1 MTEVTLKIS
10 GIDCAACLPRL
21 ERALSSLEGVASAS
35 VNYASAK
42 AAIVFDEDRT
52 NLAEIARQV
61 KHAGFSLPVDK
72 VTLKCTPPDKAA
84 RERLLSALSEVFGV
98 IKAEAAEGGALV
110 SLYPIGL
117 DSRLLLRA
125 ADSAGVS
132 AELGETENGEENDEL
147 DHRFY
152 LLRLLVVSAA
162 LTMPLLWDL
171 PPIVQL
177 IDATVLQLVSGRYFY
192 KKAIHGLLNR
202 IMNMDLL
209 VSLSTTVIYLY
220 SASVALTATEEIKL
234 YFLCQGVLISL
245 IYLGRYLE
253 VLAINSARASVRSL
267 LRLQPMTATVIRGGH
282 EQTVG
287 IEELREGDEVLIR
300 AGERVGVDG
309 QVLSGEAAVDE
320 SMLTGESLPVLKSAG
335 DKVTAGTL
343 CRSGSLVCT
352 ARSLGRDTVL
362 QQIVDTVQ
370 RCQSSKAP
378 VQRLADKIAGIF
390 VPVIIAIAAIVFCI
404 WYFLADPGN
413 LDKAVYTMCGVLI
426 IACPCALG
434 LAAPTAIMTGSG
446 RAAELGILFK
456 GGEALETAHQC
467 SAVVFD
473 KTGTL
478 TMGQPEVT
486 RIFALEDEEELLRL
500 AAGIERLSNHP
511 LALAACSCTA
521 ARLGEFTPPEIERFE
536 TLPGSGVSGH
546 VAGKRLLCGSRR
558 WLNGQGIDTGPLP
571 RPEPVQSEICLALDN
586 RLLGAM
592 YIEDKLRPNAAQAVS
607 RLKAMGKEIWLITG
621 DREEA
626 AMHTARACGIDNVL
640 CRVLPNEKAAA
651 VEKIRAGG
659 KKVCMVGD
667 GINDA
672 PALASADI
680 GIAMGTG
687 TDIAIESAGIVLPSG
702 DIGKVPLA
710 LKLSHVTIRT
720 VRRSFMWALMYN
732 LVCVP
737 VAAFGIINPSIAAAA
752 MTLSSNGVVLHALRL
767 NKYDDKNN

>member
-21 ERALSSLEGVASAS
+21 ERALSTLDGVESAAA
-35 VNYASAK
+35 NYASGK
-42 AAIVFDEDRT
+42 AGIVYDESVT
-52 NLAEIARQV
+52 NLEEIARRV
-61 KHAGFSLPVDK
+61 KRAGFSLPLDR
-72 VTLKCTPPDKAA
+72 VTLKCAVPDEAA
-84 RERLLSALSEVFGV
+84 RSRVLAALSEVFGV
-98 IKAEAAEGGALV
+98 MNAEAVEGGFSV

-117 DSRLLLRA
+117 DSRLLLTA
-125 ADSAGVS
+125 AKCAGVC

-147 DHRFY
+147 EQRFY
-152 LLRLLVVSAA
+152 LLRLLIISAV

-177 IDATVLQLVSGRYFY
+177 VDATILQLVSGRYFY
-192 KKAIHGLLNR
+192 KKALHGLLNR
-202 IMNMDLL
+202 TMNMDLL

-220 SASVALTATEEIKL
+220 SAYISLTVTQEIKL

-253 VLAINSARASVRSL
+253 VLAVNSARASVRSL
-267 LRLQPMTATVIRGGH
+267 LRLQPMTATVLSDGAER
-282 EQTVG
+282 EVG
-287 IEELREGDEVLIR
+287 IEELQEGDTVLIR
-300 AGERVGVDG
+300 AGERVSIDG
-309 QVLSGEAAVDE
+309 LVLEGEAAVDE
-320 SMLTGESLPVLKSAG
+320 SMLTGESLPVLKSKG
-335 DKVTAGTL
+335 DKVVTGTL
-343 CRSGSLVCT
+343 CRSGSLVCS
-352 ARSLGRDTVL
+352 AQSLGRDTVL

-370 RCQSSKAP
+370 RCQSVKAP

-390 VPVIIAIAAIVFCI
+390 VPAIIVIALGVFCI

-413 LDKAVYTMCGVLI
+413 MDKAIYTMCGVLI

-456 GGEALETAHQC
+456 GGEALETAHEC
-467 SAVVFD
+467 TAVVFD

-478 TMGQPEVT
+478 TIGNPEVT
-486 RIFALEDEEELLRL
+486 GLFAIGGEAELLRL

-511 LALAACSCTA
+511 LALAVCSCAA
-521 ARLGEFTPPEIERFE
+521 ARLGEFVPPAIEHFE
-536 TLPGSGVSGH
+536 TIPGCGVSGY
-546 VAGKRLLCGSRR
+546 ADKKRLLCGSRQ
-558 WLNGQGIDTGPLP
+558 WLSGLGIDTAPLP
-571 RPEPVQSEICLALDN
+571 RPTAVLSEICLALDGQ
-586 RLLGAM
+586 LLGGI

-607 RLKAMGKEIWLITG
+607 KLRAMGKELWLITG
-621 DREEA
+621 DRDEA
-626 AMHTARACGIDNVL
+626 AMHIARECGIDNVL
-640 CRVLPNEKAAA
+640 CRVLPQEKAAA
-651 VEKIRAGG
+651 VEKLRAQG

-672 PALASADI
+672 PALAAADI

-702 DIGKVPLA
+702 DISRVPLA
-710 LKLSHVTIRT
+710 LGISGATIRT
-720 VRRSFMWALMYN
+720 VRRSFIWALMYN

-737 VAAFGIINPSIAAAA
+737 VAAFGIVNPSIAAAA

-767 NKYDDKNN
+767 NKYDDKN